1 MARFGAILFGAGA
14 IVTLLGLLLPHQ
26 PQVDELGL
34 QILVAVS
41 AVTAVALMLWG
52 ERAPDWAYMVV
63 VAVGTLLVSLGIVSN
78 GERHGGAAG
87 GDEMYY
93 LWAVLYA
100 AYFLNR
106 WQTATQVALVGVS
119 YAVVLVIVDPG
130 DVAMSRWI
138 STVGL
143 VAGAAMVVRLLSER
157 IEALVA
163 SLGQAARTDALTG
176 LANRLAYEETYEREL
191 ARMDR
196 AGGGFALL
204 LADLD
209 QLKAINDRDGHGAG
223 DEALCAV
230 GDALRDTMRGSDFAA
245 RIGGDEFAVLL
256 PGTDRADAN
265 HFGERLARAL
275 CQRGPDERPFG
286 LSYGV
291 AIPGEDGSELH
302 EVMRAADEALYERKR
317 ENLGRSGPTRL
328 PGRAATHPAASG

>member
-14 IVTLLGLLLPHQ
+14 IVTVLGLVLPHQ
-26 PQVDELGL
+26 PQVDDVGL
-34 QILVAVS
+34 QVVVAAS
-41 AVTAVALMLWG
+41 ALMAAALLLWG
-52 ERAPDWAYMVV
+52 ERAPDSAYMAV
-63 VAVGTLLVSLGIVSN
+63 VAIGTLIVSLGIVSN

-93 LWAVLYA
+93 MWVVLYA

-106 WQTATQVALVGVS
+106 WQTALQVVLVAVS
-119 YAVVLVIVDPG
+119 YSVVLVIVDPG
-130 DVAMSRWI
+130 DVAVSRWI

-143 VAGAAMVVRLLSER
+143 VVGSAMVVRLLSER

-163 SLGQAARTDALTG
+163 SLREAARKDTLTG
-176 LANRLAYEETYEREL
+176 LANRLAYEEVYEREL

-196 AGGGFALL
+196 AGDGFALL

-209 QLKAINDRDGHGAG
+209 GLKEINDRHGHGAG

-230 GDALRDTMRGSDFAA
+230 GGALRDNLRASDFGA

-256 PGTDRADAN
+256 PGTDRAGAEQ
-265 HFGERLARAL
+265 FGERLARAL
-275 CQRGPDERPFG
+275 CEAGPTERSLG

-291 AIPGEDGSELH
+291 AIPGEDGLELH
-302 EVMRAADEALYERKR
+302 QVMRAADDALYERKR
-317 ENLGRSGPTRL
+317 DNGARQARTR
-328 PGRAATHPAASG
+328 RAAKAAAGSATSG